1 MTANG
6 AKSIVAKFKPPKKSD
21 RHEKRIIPEKGMS
34 KKNAA
39 LKFDSAE

>member
-6 AKSIVAKFKPPKKSD
+6 AKSIVAKFKPPKKVNM
-21 RHEKRIIPEKGMS
+21 HEQRIIPEKGMS

-39 LKFDSAE
+39 LKFDSVE